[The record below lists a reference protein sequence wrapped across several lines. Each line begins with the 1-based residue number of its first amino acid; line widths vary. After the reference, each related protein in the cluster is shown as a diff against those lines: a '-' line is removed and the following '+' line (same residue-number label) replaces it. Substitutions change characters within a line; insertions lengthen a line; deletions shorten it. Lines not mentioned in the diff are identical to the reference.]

1 MALKALNCTAM
12 MEIYEL
18 RRNFTMQTC
27 WSFTLND
34 LKILMAL
41 KALNRTIMNE
51 CQSRER
57 LPEADLVIG
66 IPSLQYSSMLS
77 KPLILLDHSI

>member
-18 RRNFTMQTC
+18 RRNLTMQTC
-27 WSFTLND
+27 WSFILND

-41 KALNRTIMNE
+41 KALNCTIMNE
-51 CQSRER
+51 CQSREQ